1 VFGDPLIADRSEVGS
16 HAHPRRD
23 YEDHCDE
30 SDDADTDECPHV
42 FTALRR
48 PVVRPRARAYHSSD
62 KDCDIFAAGM
72 FDLHGKTAAVT
83 GAGSGI
89 GAAIAALFARQGAR
103 IVVLD
108 VNESAANATA
118 AAICDA
124 GGDAIAVRCDVSDDG
139 DVTGAFADVRAR
151 FGRLDIL
158 VNNAG
163 ISHVGT
169 IEQTT
174 AEDLDRLYAVNVRGV
189 FLCSRAAVE
198 IMLAHGGGVIVNMAS
213 IASLVGVADRFAYSM
228 TKGAVLTMTMSVAL
242 DYVKRG
248 IRCNCICPARV
259 QTPFVDGY
267 LRRYYPGREE
277 EMRRALEAYQPI
289 GRMCTPEEV
298 ASLALYLCSDE
309 AAFVTGQA
317 YPIDGGVL
325 VA

>member
-1 VFGDPLIADRSEVGS
+1 MEYSAP
-16 HAHPRRD
+16 
-23 YEDHCDE
+23 
-30 SDDADTDECPHV
+30 
-42 FTALRR
+42 
-48 PVVRPRARAYHSSD
+48 
-62 KDCDIFAAGM
+62 GM
-72 FDLHGKTAAVT
+72 FDLHRKVALVT

-89 GAAIAALFARQGAR
+89 GAAIALLFARQGAR
-103 IVVLD
+103 LVVVD
-108 VNESAANATA
+108 VTDSAETTV
-118 AAICDA
+118 AAIRA
-124 GGDAIAVRCDVSDDG
+124 GGGDAVARRCDVAQPDEVARTFE
-139 DVTGAFADVRAR
+139 DVHAQ

-163 ISHVGT
+163 IAHVGT
-169 IEQTT
+169 IQQTT
-174 AEDLDRLYAVNVRGV
+174 PEDLDRLYAVNVRGV

-198 IMLAHGGGVIVNMAS
+198 IMLRHDGGVIVNMAS
-213 IASLVGVADRFAYSM
+213 IASLVGVPERFAYSM

-259 QTPFVDGY
+259 QTPFVEGY
-267 LRRYYPGREE
+267 LRRNYPGRED

>member
-1 VFGDPLIADRSEVGS
+1 
-16 HAHPRRD
+16 
-23 YEDHCDE
+23 
-30 SDDADTDECPHV
+30 
-42 FTALRR
+42 
-48 PVVRPRARAYHSSD
+48 
-62 KDCDIFAAGM
+62 M
-72 FDLHGKTAAVT
+72 FDLHDKVALVT

-103 IVVLD
+103 TIVLD
-108 VNESAANATA
+108 LNESADVTA
-118 AAICDA
+118 DAIRAA
-124 GGDAIAVRCDVSDDG
+124 GGDGVARHCDVSAPDA
-139 DVTGAFADVRAR
+139 VKRTFNEVHATY
-151 FGRLDIL
+151 GRLDIL

-163 ISHVGT
+163 IAHVGT

-174 AEDLDRLYAVNVRGV
+174 PDDLDRLYAVNVRGV

-198 IMLAHGGGVIVNMAS
+198 IMLQHGGGVIVNMAS
-213 IASLVGVADRFAYSM
+213 IASLVGVPERFAYSM
-228 TKGAVLTMTMSVAL
+228 TKGAVLTMTMSVAV

-259 QTPFVDGY
+259 QTPFVEGY
-267 LRRYYPGREE
+267 LRENYPGRED
-277 EMRRALEAYQPI
+277 EMRRTLEAYQPI

-298 ASLALYLCSDE
+298 AALALYLCSDE